1 MVYLSLVTV
10 LPQPLLEQQ
19 ADQLG
24 LVLVLL
30 VLESLVVQS
39 PLELPPFSYLFF
51 YQVYFPSL
59 NLKNKIII

>member
-1 MVYLSLVTV
+1 MVNMSTI

-19 ADQLG
+19 AVQLG

-30 VLESLVVQS
+30 VLESLIVPG
-39 PLELPPFSYLFF
+39 PLELPPSLYLFF